1 MISRLDDLMKKDEGY
16 WMDILRKWI
25 VEQPMVEVQA
35 RPSLQKGEELMAEE
49 KARVEAQKQQ
59 LGEVRPSG

>member
-25 VEQPMVEVQA
+25 VEQPMV
-35 RPSLQKGEELMAEE
+35 QKGEELMAEE